1 MLIFLS
7 LVFNLKSDINLQ
19 AEIITIGDEIL
30 IGQIVDTN
38 SAFISKELNKIGIS
52 VYQITSIQD
61 DKKHILK
68 ALKEAEENADIIVI
82 TGGLGQTKDDITK
95 HTICEYFNDT
105 LIQNDEV
112 LEQIEILF
120 KKYLSTPIS
129 DLNRNQ
135 ALIPSKALP
144 LKNRFG
150 TAPGMLFEKGDK
162 TFVSLPGVPYEMK
175 ALLNFEVLP
184 YLQKKYKSPF
194 IFHKTILTYGLGES
208 AIANRLE
215 KWEDSL
221 PSFIKLAYLPNLG
234 KVRLRLSAK
243 GFDKN
248 KIETAMNSFIQELV
262 SNVKD
267 IFVGFEE
274 EGAIEAIIGKLLLKN
289 KNSLA
294 TAESCTGGNIAQMIT
309 AVPGAS
315 QYFIGSVV
323 SYNERIKTE
332 VLGVLPSTIEKYSVV
347 SAEVVEEM
355 ALGIKKLYKTD
366 FAIAVTGNAGP
377 TADKTD
383 TKVGNVFIGIATP
396 NNVRIEEFN
405 FGQPREKVIQK
416 ASVKSLE
423 LLRKELLKNT

>member
-1 MLIFLS
+1 M
-7 LVFNLKSDINLQ
+7 VFNSKSKFNLL

-61 DKKHILK
+61 NEQHILK
-68 ALKEAEENADIIVI
+68 ALKEAEENVDIIII
-82 TGGLGQTKDDITK
+82 TGGLGPTKDDITK

-105 LIQNDEV
+105 LIHNEAV
-112 LEQIEILF
+112 LEQIEDLF
-120 KKYLSTPIS
+120 KKYISTPIS

-135 ALIPSKALP
+135 ALVPSKALV
-144 LKNRFG
+144 LKNRYG
-150 TAPGMLFEKGDK
+150 TAPGMLFEKNNK
-162 TFVSLPGVPYEMK
+162 TFISLPGVPYEMK
-175 ALLNFEVLP
+175 ALLNLEVLP
-184 YLQKKYKSPF
+184 RLQEKYKCPY
-194 IFHKTILTYGLGES
+194 ILHKTIMTYGLGES

-221 PSFIKLAYLPNLG
+221 PNYIKLAYLPNLG
-234 KVRLRLSAK
+234 KVRLRLSGK

-248 KIETAMNSFIQELV
+248 KIESAMSSLTQELITHV
-262 SNVKD
+262 ND

-274 EGAIEAIIGKLLLKN
+274 DGAIEVIVGNLLLKN
-289 KNSLA
+289 KKTLA
-294 TAESCTGGNIAQMIT
+294 TAESCTGGNVAQMIT

-323 SYNERIKTE
+323 SYSERIKME
-332 VLGVLPSTIEKYSVV
+332 VLGVLPNTIKKYSVV
-347 SAEVVEEM
+347 SAEVAKEM

-366 FAIAVTGNAGP
+366 YAIAVTGNAGP
-377 TADKTD
+377 TQDKTD
-383 TKVGNVFIGIATP
+383 TKVGVVFIGIATP
-396 NNVRIEEFN
+396 DDVYVEEFN
-405 FGQPREKVIQK
+405 FGQPRDKVIQK